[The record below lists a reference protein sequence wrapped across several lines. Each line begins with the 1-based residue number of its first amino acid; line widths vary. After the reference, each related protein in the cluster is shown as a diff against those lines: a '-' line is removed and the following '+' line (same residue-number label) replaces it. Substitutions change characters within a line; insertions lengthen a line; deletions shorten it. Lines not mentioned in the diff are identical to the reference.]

1 MNRAMIN
8 SLTEAERLFIAETE
22 RAALHQLSEDEL
34 IALHAR
40 ARQMR
45 NKYVGLYRRQASSKV
60 GVKGGRGAAR
70 PASNRNRDRA
80 EVFED
85 ALSRVSTRL
94 AAVAR
99 AAAAELRAERIQA
112 AREAKG
118 AAPAAA
124 SKRVATAPTKSARG
138 ATKSASGG
146 AVKPAP
152 NPRRGERSLKSPISA
167 KNTASTTSATRRK
180 QARKD
185 SR

>member
-22 RAALHQLSEDEL
+22 RDALQQLSEDEL
-34 IALHAR
+34 IALHSR
-40 ARQMR
+40 ARQLR
-45 NKYVGLYRRQASSKV
+45 SKYVGLYRRQAASKV
-60 GVKGGRGAAR
+60 GAKGGRGAAR

-99 AAAAELRAERIQA
+99 SAAAELRAERIQA

-124 SKRVATAPTKSARG
+124 PKRAAKG
-138 ATKSASGG
+138 ATRSTRGDA
-146 AVKPAP
+146 AKPAP

-167 KNTASTTSATRRK
+167 KNTASTTSSTRRK